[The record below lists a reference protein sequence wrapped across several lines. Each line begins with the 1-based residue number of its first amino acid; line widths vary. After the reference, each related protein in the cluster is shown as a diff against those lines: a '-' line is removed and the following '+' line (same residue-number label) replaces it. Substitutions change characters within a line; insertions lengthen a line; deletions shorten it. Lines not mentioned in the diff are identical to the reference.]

1 MPAPFEPPPHGSP
14 EALARL
20 HAACF
25 THPRPWSAAEFAAL
39 LPRPDTLL
47 EAAPQGFAVAR
58 VTLDE
63 AELLT
68 LAVAPAARGQGLGRR
83 LLTRLMAGATARGAG
98 AMLLEVAQENAPARA
113 LYARAG
119 FVPVGRRPGYFA
131 GTDAL
136 ILRAA
141 LAPAP

>member
-1 MPAPFEPPPHGSP
+1 MPSP
-14 EALARL
+14 DALAGRPDRLARL

-25 THPRPWSAAEFAAL
+25 TRPRPWSATEFAGL
-39 LPRPDTLL
+39 LAAPDTLL
-47 EAAPQGFAVAR
+47 ADAPDGFGLTR

-68 LAVAPAARGQGLGRR
+68 LAVAPAARGQGLGTR
-83 LLTRLMAGATARGAG
+83 LLAELMARAAARGAA
-98 AMLLEVAQENAPARA
+98 AMLLEVAADNTAARV

-119 FVPVGRRPGYFA
+119 FVEIGRRRGYYG

-136 ILRAA
+136 VLRAP
-141 LAPAP
+141 LTGG